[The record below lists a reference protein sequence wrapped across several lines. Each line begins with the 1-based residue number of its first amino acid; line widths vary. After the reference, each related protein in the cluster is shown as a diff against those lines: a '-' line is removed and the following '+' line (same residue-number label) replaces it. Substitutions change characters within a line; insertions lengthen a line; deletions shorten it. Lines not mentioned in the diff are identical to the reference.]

1 MKKEIMSK
9 EKLAASLAISD
20 LSDPANGIHAVNLML
35 EKLRLYFV
43 DKTKNAGWPMPEI
56 RRSSPITSI
65 ENNFDRLLFPV
76 DNATRSSIYTRY
88 ISEDLIL
95 RGHTAS
101 IIPDILEGL
110 PSRNITDY
118 LVFCPGICYRRDIVD
133 KVHCGEPH
141 QLDIWRIRKGEPRFG
156 RKDLIELVEAV
167 IDCAIPGYEYKIFN
181 FEKDIAKVRTYVQ
194 NGFKVKALTKNSSW
208 LSFLECGE
216 VHPTMLANLKLDPKY
231 YCGLAVG
238 VILDRLVMIAK
249 GIDDIRA
256 MRSNDT
262 RVKKQMLNLEPFRS
276 VSKYPPVR
284 QDLSF
289 SVAEEKT
296 EEDICESIRTVLGNK
311 SDILE
316 EVSIRSE
323 TTFNDLPPQ
332 AIQRLGIKPGQKN
345 ILVRITLRSH
355 DRSLLQEEA
364 NEIRNE
370 IYKAVNESG
379 TEGYLA

>member
-43 DKTKNAGWPMPEI
+43 NKAENIGWPMPEI

-167 IDCAIPGYEYKIFN
+167 IDCAIPGYEYRANEVIHPYTIN
-181 FEKDIAKVRTYVQ
+181 GLEIEILVKDTWVE
-194 NGFKVKALTKNSSW
+194 L
-208 LSFLECGE
+208 LECGE
-216 VHPTMLANLKLDPKY
+216 AHPKVLENSKLNPEEY
-231 YCGLAVG
+231 SGLAMG
-238 VILDRLVMIAK
+238 MGLDRLVMIAK